1 MTGLNVSASKLVA
14 QAASH
19 DKPTQEEP
27 PLPEIDTE
35 IDLSEHKLQYDVDIL
50 RQQLNESIDT
60 HKLRIGYANKIF
72 VLVCLWLLCVVV
84 GVLLSGFNEK
94 TGFILSDQVLIA
106 FIATTTLNVLGLFA
120 IVAKWM
126 FQQNNN
132 QTIVKK

>member
-19 DKPTQEEP
+19 DKPNQEEP
-27 PLPEIDTE
+27 ILPEIDAE

-72 VLVCLWLLCVVV
+72 VLVCLWLFCVVV
-84 GVLLSGFNEK
+84 GVLLSGFNK
-94 TGFILSDQVLIA
+94 TTGFILSDQVLIA
-106 FIATTTLNVLGLFA
+106 HSL
-120 IVAKWM
+120 
-126 FQQNNN
+126 QQLH
-132 QTIVKK
+132 